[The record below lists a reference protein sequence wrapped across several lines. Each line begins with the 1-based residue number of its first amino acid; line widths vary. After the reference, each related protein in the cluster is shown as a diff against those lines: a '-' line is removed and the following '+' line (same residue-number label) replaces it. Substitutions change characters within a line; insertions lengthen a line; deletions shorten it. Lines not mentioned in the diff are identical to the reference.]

1 MKKLLIAFCVLLLAG
16 EVNAQTQPMEIVD
29 GAYKREKFK
38 KRPPI
43 PLAPIREADVMYSWN
58 ILRVL
63 DLNQKP
69 NLTPEE
75 IEKINSL
82 QQKIQN
88 IILSLGEIEFQKIQL
103 EKQYE
108 YQKHLLNQVE
118 EEEYLLEQELSKKYD
133 STEQPTE

>member
-1 MKKLLIAFCVLLLAG
+1 M
-16 EVNAQTQPMEIVD
+16 N
-29 GAYKREKFK
+29 
-38 KRPPI
+38 
-43 PLAPIREADVMYSWN
+43 
-58 ILRVL
+58 
-63 DLNQKP
+63 NQP

>member
-1 MKKLLIAFCVLLLAG
+1 M
-16 EVNAQTQPMEIVD
+16 
-29 GAYKREKFK
+29 
-38 KRPPI
+38 
-43 PLAPIREADVMYSWN
+43 
-58 ILRVL
+58 
-63 DLNQKP
+63 NQKP